1 MYPHQTERLDG
12 VLEAF
17 GVDALVATSPADV
30 AYLTGFWSL
39 SHAVFDAEILAV
51 YSKAGTALVIPTI
64 DAPAFAAGDAAA
76 DHVACHGRVHVNL
89 AVRDGPRLRR
99 ERRGAGGVSERGR
112 APQRRAGALRPGLRL
127 QGLSR
132 RRRAHGGGWRAGR
145 ARAARV
151 RRRGGG
157 RAGGARRDPAR
168 GRGRRGGRGGRHRRA
183 RRRPSGNPPAPRGP
197 PHPPRARPVA
207 LAHGPPP

>member
-64 DAPAFAAGDAAA
+64 
-76 DHVACHGRVHVNL
+76 
-89 AVRDGPRLRR
+89 
-99 ERRGAGGVSERGR
+99 
-112 APQRRAGALRPGLRL
+112 
-127 QGLSR
+127 
-132 RRRAHGGGWRAGR
+132 
-145 ARAARV
+145 
-151 RRRGGG
+151 
-157 RAGGARRDPAR
+157 
-168 GRGRRGGRGGRHRRA
+168 
-183 RRRPSGNPPAPRGP
+183 
-197 PHPPRARPVA
+197 
-207 LAHGPPP
+207 

>member
-1 MYPHQTERLDG
+1 MYPHQTERLDD

-76 DHVACHGRVHVNL
+76 DHVACHGRFHVNL
-89 AVRDGPRLRR
+89 AQ
-99 ERRGAGGVSERGR
+99 R
-112 APQRRAGALRPGLRL
+112 AD
-127 QGLSR
+127 
-132 RRRAHGGGWRAGR
+132 
-145 ARAARV
+145 
-151 RRRGGG
+151 
-157 RAGGARRDPAR
+157 DPAR
-168 GRGRRGGRGGRHRRA
+168 RPA
-183 RRRPSGNPPAPRGP
+183 RLATQPADTAADRLARVL
-197 PHPPRARPVA
+197 HPPRPRHARA
-207 LAHGPPP
+207 GLADP